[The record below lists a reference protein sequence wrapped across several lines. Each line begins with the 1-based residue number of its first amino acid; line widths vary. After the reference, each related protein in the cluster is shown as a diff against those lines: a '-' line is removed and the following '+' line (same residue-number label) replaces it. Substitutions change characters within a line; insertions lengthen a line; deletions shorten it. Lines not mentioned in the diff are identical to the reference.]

1 MRAACLHIRLL
12 QTLVFF
18 RNAWGGSCKPGNYPE
33 KEPREGGG
41 KKSWKITAMLLELN
55 IHARLSLKC
64 PVYYQIQGFLTQ
76 NSKCVPYIKLYDMV
90 TCNDTK

>member
-1 MRAACLHIRLL
+1 MRPPERPPSVLPREQSQECWNVRAACLHIRLL

-33 KEPREGGG
+33 KKPREGGG
-41 KKSWKITAMLLELN
+41 KKSRKITAMLLELD

-64 PVYYQIQGFLTQ
+64 PV
-76 NSKCVPYIKLYDMV
+76 
-90 TCNDTK
+90 